1 MLNNLYFESTSKL
14 VSYDLSSVLLTKFPK
29 SIPIIICL
37 GCNNVLSDM
46 VGVFVGDFL
55 RAKHLP
61 IVIFGGS
68 KHNVDKNTAKM
79 LYNKIDKNRML
90 FIDSGLI
97 SQKNSIMFS
106 NQTIL
111 NDGTKLDSP
120 SICSSTVQMENGKIN
135 LAKVSYKKVLEY
147 ANIVANSICDYYSYL
162 SLLKNISQ

>member
-1 MLNNLYFESTSKL
+1 MLNNIYINFKSKL
-14 VSYDLSSVLLTKFPK
+14 ACYDLSSAILSKFQK
-29 SIPIIICL
+29 NIPIIICL
-37 GCNNVLSDM
+37 GSNNVLSDM

-79 LYNKIDKNRML
+79 LYKKIDKDKLL
-90 FIDSGLI
+90 FIDSGLL

-120 SICSSTVQMENGKIN
+120 SICCSTVQMENGEIK
-135 LAKVSYKKVLEY
+135 LAEVSYKKVLKY
-147 ANIVANSICDYYSYL
+147 ANVVANSICDYYSYV